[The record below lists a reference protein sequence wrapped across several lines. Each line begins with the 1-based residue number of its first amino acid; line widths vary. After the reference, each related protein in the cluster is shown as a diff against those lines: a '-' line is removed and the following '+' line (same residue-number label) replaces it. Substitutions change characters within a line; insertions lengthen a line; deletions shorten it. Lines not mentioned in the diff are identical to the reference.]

1 MKHWQHR
8 PPQAPPGKTA
18 PETAA
23 PEKAAPGAPKPGG
36 SRTAGGFARLRR
48 MAGRPWFFAALCYA
62 ACLLGWLVMS
72 LVGLGRDT
80 AAKMS
85 GRLAPFSLQTAECEL
100 VNAVLETDGEPGAA
114 GGERI
119 RTLTDDPQLI
129 WRNPDGR
136 TLRTLRFSAR
146 YADSPREMC
155 LYYTSAP
162 EEPFSQDK
170 RVFAVQSDD
179 GESYLYT
186 MPQGRIAALRL
197 DPCSNRD
204 NEIAVSGIQC
214 NESASLASYFAPGW
228 FGAFRMALWPGLA
241 AAALELIRQL
251 WALRGKGK
259 GRGRGRRRQ
268 PATPDA
274 AT

>member
-8 PPQAPPGKTA
+8 PPGAPPGKT
-18 PETAA
+18 P
-23 PEKAAPGAPKPGG
+23 PEKAAPGAPKQARP
-36 SRTAGGFARLRR
+36 RTAGPLARLRQ

-80 AAKMS
+80 AARAS
-85 GRLAPFSLQTAECEL
+85 GRLAPFSLQAAECEL
-100 VNAVLETDGEPGAA
+100 VNAVLETDGEPDAA

-136 TLRTLRFSAR
+136 TLRTVRFAAR

-186 MPQGRIAALRL
+186 LPQGRIAALRL
-197 DPCSNRD
+197 DPCSSRD
-204 NEIAVSGIQC
+204 NEIAVTGIQC
-214 NESASLASYFAPGW
+214 NEPAGLLSYFAPGW

-241 AAALELIRQL
+241 AAALELVRQL
-251 WALRGKGK
+251 WTLR
-259 GRGRGRRRQ
+259 GRGRGRRGQ
-268 PATPDA
+268 SAAPDA